1 MVYIGGTPADYDG
14 WRQSGCEGWDWDS
27 VLPFFR
33 KAEDQARGECEHHGV
48 GGPLRVT
55 DHRWKPPLAEALV
68 EAAIQ
73 AGIPANPDFNGPHQ
87 EGVGYYQTTI
97 GDGRRW
103 SAARAYLRDARRRKN
118 LTIATGAHAT
128 RVLVEQ
134 EIGRAHV

>member
-73 AGIPANPDFNGPHQ
+73 AGIAANPDFNGPHQ
-87 EGVGYYQTTI
+87 
-97 GDGRRW
+97 
-103 SAARAYLRDARRRKN
+103 ARSEEHTSELQSLMRIPDADV
-118 LTIATGAHAT
+118 
-128 RVLVEQ
+128 VLKKK
-134 EIGRAHV
+134 R